1 MFLISFHKIIRNFI
15 DVKRK
20 KPKKKWILKLEI

>member
-1 MFLISFHKIIRNFI
+1 MFLISFHEMIRNFI

-20 KPKKKWILKLEI
+20 KPKKKQVNFKN